1 MSTRDGEGR
10 GPSSKEKS
18 LAVATFIELVAER
31 GYQNVE
37 LSEVSERAG
46 LAPGTAE
53 RIYPDRLA
61 YFNAGWDLLERLY
74 VERVVSAY
82 QPFDG
87 WRNRL
92 RAAARETSR
101 LMQEFPK
108 QAHFMVVDALS
119 VGRAGRD
126 RQQDA
131 AARLAALL
139 DEARKDLDDPGSA
152 PATTSGWV
160 VGLFFDRMY
169 RYVSTGREELFASD
183 LPELMFLAV
192 SSYFGPEEGL
202 AELHHSE

>member
-1 MSTRDGEGR
+1 MSARDAGGGE
-10 GPSSKEKS
+10 PTSKEKIR
-18 LAVATFIELVAER
+18 AVGTFIELVAER
-31 GYQNVE
+31 GFQNVD
-37 LSEVSERAG
+37 LAEVSERAG

-53 RIYPDRLA
+53 RMYPDRLT
-61 YFNAGWDLLERLY
+61 YFSAGWDLLERFY
-74 VERVVSAY
+74 VERMMEAY
-82 QPFDG
+82 RPFEG

-92 RAAARETSR
+92 RAAARETAR

-119 VGRAGRD
+119 VGKPGRD
-126 RQQDA
+126 RQQEL
-131 AARLAALL
+131 AARLAMLL

-169 RYVSTGREELFASD
+169 RYVSTGREDLFARD

-202 AELHHSE
+202 DELHH